1 MKIVHLIVFVFF
13 SVFLFFSCSKGGD
26 SFKQGEERGPCYE
39 DNTCNDGLVCL
50 SKTCVNPN
58 KTGEE
63 GGPCYLNGG
72 CNKGLVCV
80 DDICIKDADYDDFEE
95 SQNKKD
101 DDIIFIHFDNN
112 QNNPDNNTQPDIEQI
127 EEDITDIDEE
137 ILDSDSDEIIE
148 QPDENSGEWTLYA
161 SLNWS
166 SRSDTT
172 MSWKAADNYCGAM
185 GGRLPTISELR
196 MLIESCTDVQTG
208 GLCGV
213 TDSCPASSTCY
224 TSKCDGCSSASDGK
238 YSYFDDTVWLWSSTT
253 DSTVS
258 DQAWAVR
265 YTNASVYY
273 YNKASMFHARCVK
286 L

>member
-1 MKIVHLIVFVFF
+1 MKIIQLIVVISFLVFF
-13 SVFLFFSCSKGGD
+13 FFSCSKGGD
-26 SFKQGEERGPCYE
+26 SFKQGEERGTCYE
-39 DNTCNDGLVCL
+39 DNTCNEGLVCL

-72 CNKGLVCV
+72 CNNGLVCI
-80 DDICIKDADYDDFEE
+80 DDICMRDADYDDSEE
-95 SQNKKD
+95 EQNTKD
-101 DDIIFIHFDNN
+101 DDIIFIPFDDN
-112 QNNPDNNTQPDIEQI
+112 QNDFDNNTQLDTEQI

-137 ILDSDSDEIIE
+137 ISDSDSDYTIE
-148 QPDENSGEWTLYA
+148 QPDENSGEWTLYS

-166 SRSDTT
+166 ARSVTT
-172 MSWKAADNYCGAM
+172 MSWKAADNHCGAM

-196 MLIESCTDVQTG
+196 MLIEGCADVQTG

-238 YSYFDDTVWLWSSTT
+238 YSYFKDTVWLWSSTT

-265 YTNASVYY
+265 YTNGSVYY